1 MSLAMLRLAVL
12 DGFEDGAALAAA
24 VLKRHRLRP
33 EQGDHLSVP
42 RRAVR
47 AAGVRSRLVSRRWAA
62 RTSSP
67 PGHAACRKCGRRSR
81 LYGRACALRP
91 IASSRLRFAVLSFP
105 SALRG
110 VLSTRPGPC

>member
-1 MSLAMLRLAVL
+1 MSLAMLPSVVL
-12 DGFEDGAALAAA
+12 DGFEDGAALATA

-67 PGHAACRKCGRRSR
+67 LSHAAWRMCECRSR
-81 LYGRACALRP
+81 RAVRGGGRDPTVSNRYRSWERSSLAALPVVCA
-91 IASSRLRFAVLSFP
+91 
-105 SALRG
+105 
-110 VLSTRPGPC
+110 